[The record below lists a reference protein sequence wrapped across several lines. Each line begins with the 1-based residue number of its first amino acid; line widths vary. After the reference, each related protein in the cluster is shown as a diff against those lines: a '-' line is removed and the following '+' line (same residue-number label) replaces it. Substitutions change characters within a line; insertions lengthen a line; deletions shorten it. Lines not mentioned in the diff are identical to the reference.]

1 MAQLVSSGACLQ
13 DWALWVL
20 GVGPAVFSS
29 GLAGHREIPG
39 SQPGAGKEAERQGAG
54 AGAAQSEAEE
64 GRLLRRPCGPSS
76 LPVHLAAASRP
87 PPCAHRSLTCSE
99 EASVSACDFI

>member
-1 MAQLVSSGACLQ
+1 MAQLVSSERAYKTGHLG
-13 DWALWVL
+13 VL
-20 GVGPAVFSS
+20 GVGPAVFFS

-87 PPCAHRSLTCSE
+87 APGAHRSLTCPE
-99 EASVSACDFI
+99 EASVSACNFI